1 MAGQVELMQHM
12 NHQRAEAAAEI
23 DVLARR
29 DALIAE
35 HQQMMVQVRL
45 MDAGKILARQFARQ
59 VQANDLGAQRTRQ
72 RAQLEGLR
80 LGGLRFRLRVHIAQQ
95 GIALGHRSLLGVRRI
110 AGPD

>member
-1 MAGQVELMQHM
+1 MAGQVELMQHVD
-12 NHQRAEAAAEI
+12 HQWAEAAAEI

-72 RAQLEGLR
+72 RAQLGLR